1 MALCLLWCPVTA
13 LTSYLLSSL
22 LVHFTDSAP
31 SCSQHGADTVPH
43 RALLLPFSIPR
54 MLLFDS
60 HLAYFLLPSSLCL
73 DATFSLRFTWP
84 IRVGTYVHP
93 WQIHVDVW
101 QNQYSIV
108 KLKKIKNLKIRNRKK
123 KLKHTFTYAVYPLYL
138 LSFISPGHLL
148 PSNILFISL
157 IVCPSLLDT

>member
-31 SCSQHGADTVPH
+31 SSSQHGADTVPH

-123 KLKHTFTYAVYPLYL
+123 NWNILSPMLSIPFTSFLLFLQGIYYL
-138 LSFISPGHLL
+138 LIYY
-148 PSNILFISL
+148 LFHSL
-157 IVCPSLLDT
+157 SVPPY

>member
-123 KLKHTFTYAVYPLYL
+123 NWNILSPMLSIPFTSFLLFLQGIYYL
-138 LSFISPGHLL
+138 LIYY
-148 PSNILFISL
+148 LFHSL
-157 IVCPSLLDT
+157 SVPPY